1 MQAPK
6 PRWQSAVD
14 DEAVA
19 RGDGDFICRFAD
31 AFGTITKD
39 SVAGRA
45 GEKMVLR
52 DWQRDLLGDV
62 FARDEDGGLKHRISL
77 LGLPRKNG
85 KSALG
90 SLIAA
95 FALVDVKT
103 QGAEIYSVAADRN
116 QARIVF
122 EDTKRMV
129 QNSELAEH
137 VKIYRDSLY
146 VPATNNVY
154 RVLSADAPRHEG
166 LSPTLVLF
174 DELHAQPNRKLFDV
188 MSLAQG
194 ARGKSATMI
203 AITTAGVKT
212 ETQTGKDT
220 IAYTLYQYGI
230 KQIKGEVDDD
240 TFYMAWWEADEK
252 ADHTKEETWRSA
264 NPGFD
269 DIVAGSDFES
279 AVKRTPEAE
288 FRTKRCNQW
297 VSSQQA
303 WLPNGLWDSL
313 STDVEISP
321 DEEYILG
328 FDGSYANDSTAVCA
342 VTVPKEGEKAK
353 VKLVKVWEKDFDK
366 DDDSWRVSIE
376 DVKNTIVD
384 YVQEYPLVREI
395 ACDPYRWASMMQ
407 DLDEMGLPIVEYK
420 TNMLNLM
427 IPATQKVFEAVTEG
441 RLEHDGNPILSRHI
455 NNCVIK
461 MDHRG
466 QRVTKESAT
475 SRKKIDA
482 AIAFIIA
489 YDRADAS
496 RIDEGVPQFFL

>member
-1 MQAPK
+1 MSD
-6 PRWQSAVD
+6 PRWLTPVPD
-14 DEAVA
+14 DAIE
-19 RGDGDFICRFAD
+19 RGDGDFICRFAE
-31 AFGTITKD
+31 AFATITKD
-39 SVAGRA
+39 SVAGKT
-45 GEKMVLR
+45 GTPMVLR
-52 DWQRDLLGDV
+52 PWQKTLLGRL
-62 FARDEDGGLKHRISL
+62 FARDEDGGLRNRISL
-77 LGLPRKNG
+77 VGTPRKQG

-122 EDTKRMV
+122 EDTKKIV
-129 QNSELAEH
+129 QNSELREH
-137 VKIYRDSLY
+137 VTILRDSLY
-146 VPATNNVY
+146 VPATGNVY

-194 ARGKSATMI
+194 ARGKNATLI

-230 KQIKGEVDDD
+230 KVIKGEVEDD
-240 TFYMAWWEADEK
+240 TFFMSWWEAPEG
-252 ADHTKEETWRSA
+252 ADHRLEDTWKVA

-269 DIVAGSDFES
+269 DIVAASDFHS

-303 WLPNGLWDSL
+303 WLPQGVWDEL
-313 STDVEISP
+313 EGDITILP

-328 FDGSYANDSTAVCA
+328 FDGSYANDSTAICA
-342 VTVPKEGEKAK
+342 VTVPKPGEKAK
-353 VKLVKVWEKDFDK
+353 VQLIEVWEKNFER
-366 DDDSWRVSIE
+366 DDDSWRVSI
-376 DVKNTIVD
+376 DAVKQKIID
-384 YVQEYPLVREI
+384 YTQEYPLVREI

-407 DLDEMGLPIVEYK
+407 DLDELGLPIVEYK

-427 IPATQKVFEAVTEG
+427 IPATQKVFEAITEG
-441 RLEHDGNPILSRHI
+441 RLVHDGNPILSRHMD
-455 NNCVIK
+455 NCVIK
-461 MDHRG
+461 IDHRG
-466 QRVTKESAT
+466 QRVTKESST